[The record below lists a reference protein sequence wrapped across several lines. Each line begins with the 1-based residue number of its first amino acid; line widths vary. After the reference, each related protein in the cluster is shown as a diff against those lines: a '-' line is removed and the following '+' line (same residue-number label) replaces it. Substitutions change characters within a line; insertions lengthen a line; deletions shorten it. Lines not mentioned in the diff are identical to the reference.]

1 MNPTSPAVENGKI
14 ARQTWLRWA
23 QVGAVALGLIIALT
37 IFLREITAE
46 QPQFNFIFFVEL
58 IIYAG
63 LLPFLATVMLH
74 YLAISENERDR
85 AFQSLNR
92 QLELSQTI
100 STITEWN
107 DLVDW
112 VSTFPATIL
121 PVNQVRLFV
130 FDLEFD
136 RFEPAQAESADPTT
150 KSPSQNDFLR
160 WCRCCI
166 HQQNFTFHTVG
177 SDLEKSGLDPK
188 QALNWHVLPLLI
200 GNRVTSL
207 LFIEAASDEPVSPMS
222 VQILNGLAPEI
233 AFALERAYQ
242 RSASQSQA
250 AIAEAERRAI
260 AQDLHDTLGQNVAF
274 LRLKLDQILVET
286 SNNES
291 SLEQVRPELERM
303 REISDEA
310 YIQVRQALT
319 DLNPE
324 NTKDL
329 AKGIL
334 DIGRRVGD
342 RSGFKMVVR
351 QYGTPRALRPNV
363 KRQVLYICREAFNN
377 IEKHAHASQVE
388 AEISWED
395 GVFSLK
401 IIDNGLGFALADVD
415 TQNHFGLG
423 IMRDRAQAAGGTLE
437 IQSQLNKGTIITL
450 KVPLPRAVVAGQRSS
465 QIESMTVQLFVSK
478 TEKRNEDTNR

>member
-1 MNPTSPAVENGKI
+1 MKSTSPAGENGKNG
-14 ARQTWLRWA
+14 RWNWLRWA
-23 QVGAVALGLIIALT
+23 QLGAVALGLIIALT
-37 IFLREITAE
+37 IFLQELATGK
-46 QPQFNFIFFVEL
+46 PQYNLLFFTEV

-63 LLPFLATVMLH
+63 LLPFVSVVLLR
-74 YLAISENERDR
+74 YLEKSENERDK
-85 AFQSLNR
+85 AFSSLNR

-100 STITEWN
+100 SVVTEWN
-107 DLVDW
+107 DLVNW
-112 VSTFPATIL
+112 ACAFPATVA
-121 PVNQVRLFV
+121 PVNQARLYV

-136 RFEPAQAESADPTT
+136 RFEPAQAESAGTPDGTMG
-150 KSPSQNDFLR
+150 QFDFER

-166 HQQNFTFHTVG
+166 QQQNFTFHPVG

-188 QALNWHVLPLLI
+188 QAPNWYVLPLLI

-207 LFIEAASDEPVSPMS
+207 LFVESALDEPVSPMA
-222 VQILNGLAPEI
+222 VQVLNGLAPEI
-233 AFALERAYQ
+233 AFALERAYL
-242 RSASQSQA
+242 RSTTQSQA

-274 LRLKLDQILVET
+274 LRLKLDQILVDTAE
-286 SNNES
+286 NGN
-291 SLEQVRPELERM
+291 SLDQVRPELEKM

-329 AKGIL
+329 AKAIL

-351 QYGTPRALRPNV
+351 QNGTPRALRPNV

-377 IEKHAHASQVE
+377 IEKHAHASQVD
-388 AEISWED
+388 AEIGWED

-401 IIDNGLGFALADVD
+401 ISDNGLGFALADVD

-423 IMRDRAQAAGGTLE
+423 IMRDRAQAAGGTLDIE
-437 IQSQLNKGTIITL
+437 SQLNHGTLITL
-450 KVPLPRAVVAGQRSS
+450 KVPLPRAVVVGQRSS

-478 TEKRNEDTNR
+478 TEKRDEDTNR